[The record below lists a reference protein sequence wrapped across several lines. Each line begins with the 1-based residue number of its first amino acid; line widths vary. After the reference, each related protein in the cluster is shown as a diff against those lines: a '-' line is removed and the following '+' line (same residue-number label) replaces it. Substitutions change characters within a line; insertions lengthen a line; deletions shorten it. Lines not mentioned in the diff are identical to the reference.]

1 IDESDASYTVDPQ
14 YDYLYFVSDPIDLT
28 DTSPEA
34 NIVFKRGT
42 TRIQT
47 EVRVYHYG
55 YGTAPD
61 PDPDV
66 APPEYIYGLSDDFT
80 YTISPNNAVQ
90 QTFATASPPI
100 ATSTPA
106 NAVTPPTWNIDYR
119 TNANY
124 RDYSVCS
131 DDGHTVFTGSS
142 SPLSISLSGKIQ
154 LYDGNTVYNHYEGIY
169 YTDGYVPIK
178 TNTTSFTGAL
188 SAGYN
193 YKLKINISG
202 YDATSL

>member
-47 EVRVYHYG
+47 EVLVYRYV
-55 YGTAPD
+55 PD
-61 PDPDV
+61 PDPKEDL
-66 APPEYIYGLSDDFT
+66 PRRRRIYGLSDDFT

-90 QTFATASPPI
+90 QTFATASSPV

-106 NAVTPPTWNIDYR
+106 NAVTPVWTIATYDIDE
-119 TNANY
+119 NNQ
-124 RDYSVCS
+124 YSVCS

-154 LYDGNTVYNHYEGIY
+154 LYNGDTVYNYYEKIWY
-169 YTDGYVPIK
+169 YDGYVPIK
-178 TNTTSFTGAL
+178 TNTTSFTGPL
-188 SAGYN
+188 KAGYN

-202 YDATSL
+202 YNATYL